1 MKPLL
6 QGLSAGVVVAI
17 IHVLILT
24 EGWALWDV
32 SIISISALST
42 GVFFIMGMIFQST
55 IQDYKKGDIAIAQLG
70 GNLLSMYDLS
80 TIAIQEQPTCD
91 AVPFRRSLFHATEM
105 LTRFVRNDAPLETT
119 DSAVAALIPMSLPLR
134 KALPGA
140 QANLFLKQHQ
150 DVRQAI
156 SYLAFLKKHNFPA
169 VGYVFLWFFVSFII
183 VLQLFSQ
190 TQNRLLDSLFLFSL
204 TSIFFF
210 FIQFIRDLE
219 HPFLCS
225 LACFTLDVRPLEHAA
240 SVLRKYPESPP
251 RSLDPLFPFPG
262 LVPLSALQR
271 KKHRIPIKVAFR

>member
-6 QGLSAGVVVAI
+6 QGLIAGIVVAFL
-17 IHVLILT
+17 HAVILNQ
-24 EGWALWDV
+24 EWALWDV

-80 TIAIQEQPTCD
+80 NIAIQEQPSCD
-91 AVPFRRSLFHATEM
+91 SVPFQRALLHTTEM
-105 LTRFVRNDAPLETT
+105 LTRFVQNDASLKKT
-119 DSAVAALIPMSLPLR
+119 DSAVASLIPMSLTLR

-150 DVRQAI
+150 DVRQAL
-156 SYLAFLKKHNFPA
+156 SYLSFLKEHDFPM

-183 VLQLFSQ
+183 VLQIFSQ

-204 TSIFFF
+204 SSIFFF

-225 LACFTLDVRPLEHAA
+225 LACFTLDVRQLEHAA
-240 SVLRKYPESPP
+240 SVLRKYPVS
-251 RSLDPLFPFPG
+251 SLPQSRYTISKSNKQHTDCCFSQVILT
-262 LVPLSALQR
+262 S
-271 KKHRIPIKVAFR
+271 